1 MTTIRLSSPVRLVS
15 DDEATLRVLHEKLVS
30 INKRAKLGSLN
41 WEESNSALLMVE
53 YLLELVVEEV
63 RR

>member
-1 MTTIRLSSPVRLVS
+1 MMTIRLSSPVRLVS